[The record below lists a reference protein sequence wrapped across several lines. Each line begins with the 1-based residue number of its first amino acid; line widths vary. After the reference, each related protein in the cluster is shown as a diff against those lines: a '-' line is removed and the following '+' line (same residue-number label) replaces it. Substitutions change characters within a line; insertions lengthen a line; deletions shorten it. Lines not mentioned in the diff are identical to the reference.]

1 MKYEVWIMNYKVV
14 TWETQLLEF
23 PTFFLLYQQRFT
35 SMGFKSDFYRR
46 T

>member
-1 MKYEVWIMNYKVV
+1 MNYELRMKNYGVV
-14 TWETQLLEF
+14 MWETQLLEF